1 MPPFEVN
8 LIENGLQ
15 DWLATV
21 HLKLIQKSYSPSH
34 PEICDVPKGK
44 HLVRPGTLLS
54 TEDLLVYYGIIG
66 EMFGA
71 IHDRVEWARYKIDC
85 SNAMNRSNG
94 DWIQHYYRGWENF
107 RTKSLSLIKEYKY
120 VVVTDISGFFENI
133 DHSTLFSDI
142 RSIGVQEEYIS
153 LLRRCLDTWAIL
165 PGKGLPQ
172 GCFPSDILAKLYVDS
187 VDKLIYN
194 EGV

>member
-1 MPPFEVN
+1 MFLNLVLAWKRLREEIKGRGFVMPPFEVN

-94 DWIQHYYRGWENF
+94 DWIQHYYRGWE
-107 RTKSLSLIKEYKY
+107 LVIKW
-120 VVVTDISGFFENI
+120 D
-133 DHSTLFSDI
+133 ST
-142 RSIGVQEEYIS
+142 
-153 LLRRCLDTWAIL
+153 
-165 PGKGLPQ
+165 
-172 GCFPSDILAKLYVDS
+172 
-187 VDKLIYN
+187 IYS
-194 EGV
+194 